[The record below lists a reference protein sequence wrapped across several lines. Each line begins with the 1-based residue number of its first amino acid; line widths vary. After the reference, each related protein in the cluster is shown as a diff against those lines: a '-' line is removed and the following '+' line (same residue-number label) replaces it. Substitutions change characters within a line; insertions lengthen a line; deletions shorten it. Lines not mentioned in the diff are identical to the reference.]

1 MDDLAA
7 LGECARR
14 RLWHLLTRECE
25 AMAQHA
31 FSMGHIIPIEVVE
44 LLDHAFSSLD
54 TQAALRLPASAALDR
69 DELKAGASPPDVPA
83 LVALSRAH
91 TALAVIIAPATPEAV
106 LAISDERIRHP
117 RMTTFGPVPVARQML
132 GLALVSLIVL
142 LGVSLSADI
151 NNANMSKTLLD
162 LSGVQLLVVEIFL
175 LSASSLG
182 SCFANLQRVNR
193 FVSDGTYDPKYQSTY
208 WTRWVMGVISG
219 IVLSQLVYDVFVE
232 PRSAPTGGGTMPGVI
247 GQPLLALLGGYS
259 VDVVHSILNR
269 IINAV
274 SSVFRSTREQLV
286 WEPTKLG
293 RCQSINTGSAEHGY
307 LDRRGSAGQRPPGH
321 EWPIAVPA
329 ATGRTGPLLEGVGE
343 IGGALTVQPVGVVE
357 ERGQA

>member
-69 DELKAGASPPDVPA
+69 DESKAGASPPDVPA

-274 SSVFRSTREQLV
+274 SSVFRSPENDSSGSR
-286 WEPTKLG
+286 
-293 RCQSINTGSAEHGY
+293 RSSADANRSIQDRLNTATSIA
-307 LDRRGSAGQRPPGH
+307 AGQPVNALPAMSGRSQSPPQ
-321 EWPIAVPA
+321 P
-329 ATGRTGPLLEGVGE
+329 
-343 IGGALTVQPVGVVE
+343 GAQD
-357 ERGQA
+357 RC